1 MRQGLSV
8 RFTFSELNAQRRYHQ
23 STRKWFNAEPAR
35 LQSVEYQQFLEH
47 VRLFDQRVQMLK
59 AGQKAT
65 PKASVLG
72 NGDVVAAA
80 AQWIDKYPPAHDYGP
95 YGDEKFGFKEVAASF
110 YNVSSAIIH
119 GLKWPLNYV
128 QTVDL
133 ELFRMISEGVN
144 VAVAM
149 AECAVALFEAQAQ
162 RHGSETGRERF
173 YPDRLE
179 PTVRKWA
186 AFYA

>member
-1 MRQGLSV
+1 V
-8 RFTFSELNAQRRYHQ
+8 FH
-23 STRKWFNAEPAR
+23 AEPAR

-47 VRLFDQRVQMLK
+47 VDLFDQRVEMLK
-59 AGQKAT
+59 AGQQAT

-80 AQWIDKYPPAHDYGP
+80 AQWIDTYPPAHDHGP
-95 YGDEKFGFKEVAASF
+95 YGDEKFGFKDVAASF

-119 GLKWPLNYV
+119 GLKWPLDYV
-128 QTVDL
+128 QTADL
-133 ELFRMISEGVN
+133 ELFRMVSEGVN

-149 AECAVALFEAQAQ
+149 AECAVALYEAQAQ
-162 RHGSETGRERF
+162 RHVGPTGRHRF

-179 PTVRKWA
+179 PTIADWSTL
-186 AFYA
+186 YA